1 MENSE
6 IARKCMI
13 FQWIGHSRCPQKFKD
28 LMAHINDKYMTI
40 ESLSTD
46 YVYHKN
52 KTADFID
59 TIEQIYTYNNK
70 KRFSNH
76 MFK

>member
-1 MENSE
+1 
-6 IARKCMI
+6 
-13 FQWIGHSRCPQKFKD
+13 
-28 LMAHINDKYMTI
+28 MAHINDKYMTI